1 MAQATIVAKLISGEV
16 PAAATE
22 LNIILV
28 GEDGEPVDVGGGSA
42 YVLPAATTGAL
53 GGVKMAAHVADAA
66 GETVTATEFNGLLD
80 ALEAAGI
87 VSAS

>member
-16 PAAATE
+16 PATATE

-28 GEDGEPVDVGGGSA
+28 GEDGEPVDVGGGSP

-66 GETVTATEFNGLLD
+66 GESVTASEFNGLLD
-80 ALEAAGI
+80 ALEDAGI